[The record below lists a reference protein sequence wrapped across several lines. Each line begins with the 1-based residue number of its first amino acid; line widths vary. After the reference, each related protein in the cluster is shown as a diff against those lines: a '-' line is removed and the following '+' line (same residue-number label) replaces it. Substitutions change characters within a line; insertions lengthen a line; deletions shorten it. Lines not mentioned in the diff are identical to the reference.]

1 MKSKRFKIVPASYLI
16 LLKNHKILLLRR
28 FNTGYRDGQY
38 SLIAGHVHQRE
49 SFIKAAI
56 REAKE
61 EANVIVQKNNLK
73 VVHVMN
79 RYEPKNNKAELADR
93 IDVFFLIKKWRGK
106 ITNLEPNKCDD
117 LSWFPL
123 NKLPK
128 NTIPYIRFAIENI
141 KKKIFY
147 SEFGY

>member
-1 MKSKRFKIVPASYLI
+1 MEPKRHKIVPASYLI
-16 LLKNHKILLLRR
+16 LIKNHKILLLRR

-38 SLIAGHVHQRE
+38 SLVAGHLHQKE

-61 EANVIVQKNNLK
+61 EANVSIKKSELRVA
-73 VVHVMN
+73 HVMS
-79 RYEPKNNKAELADR
+79 RYEPKNNKADLADR
-93 IDVFFLIKKWRGK
+93 IDVFFLAKKWLGK
-106 ITNLEPNKCDD
+106 IKNMEPNKCDD
-117 LSWFPL
+117 LSWFPM

-128 NTIPYIRFAIENI
+128 NTIPYIKLAIDNI
-141 KKKIFY
+141 RKNKFY